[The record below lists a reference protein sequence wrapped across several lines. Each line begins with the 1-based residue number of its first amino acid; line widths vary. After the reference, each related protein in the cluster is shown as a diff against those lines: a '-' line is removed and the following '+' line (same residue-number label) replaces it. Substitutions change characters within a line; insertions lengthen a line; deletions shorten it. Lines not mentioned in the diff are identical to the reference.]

1 MYRAQKKMIQI
12 VQHVLLM
19 DLMEMMMVH
28 IVPHAKLIISHKK
41 IQQYVH
47 FVKLVIRNYAK
58 LATIKD
64 QIVLLAMT
72 A

>member
-1 MYRAQKKMIQI
+1 MYLAQKKMLQI

-19 DLMEMMMVH
+19 EEMIMAH
-28 IVPHAKLIISHKK
+28 IVQHAKLIISHKK

-58 LATIKD
+58 FAKIKD